1 MAKLFFLSMA
11 LGCFLVVWAVPS
23 QAADSSKGN
32 ATAVITK
39 VAKFKKETNYDAFAS
54 KFVKAVEEL
63 IKINH
68 WKEDETLL
76 EKHQV
81 YYDANDN
88 GRRDDDYA
96 TLLKEMNLDSLTLLC
111 LSYAGKF
118 DGETIKGADKLK
130 ELRLFGA
137 PLDDLSF
144 LTGKSLEVLQL
155 SLAKGVDLSPLAK
168 LPLKELVISGEGAAN
183 LDFVK
188 NFPQLSAFCV
198 HHAPVRDLSPLA
210 GLPLKELALEALPDL
225 TDIAPVAAL
234 PQLRLF
240 SLRGTNVSD
249 VGVLAKAAIVDLALC
264 DNPKIATLPFIPSV
278 KVLRLFKTKIKDASA
293 WDGKKIAIVYHDE
306 TFPSEKIVDARY
318 DDEEELSNVAAKL
331 SDTNPLDLRKRSGL
345 SLSEEE

>member
-1 MAKLFFLSMA
+1 MSKKI
-11 LGCFLVVWAVPS
+11 VAVNAGPG
-23 QAADSSKGN
+23 KGRN
-32 ATAVITK
+32 TDT
-39 VAKFKKETNYDAFAS
+39 
-54 KFVKAVEEL
+54 L
-63 IKINH
+63 I
-68 WKEDETLL
+68 E
-76 EKHQV
+76 
-81 YYDANDN
+81 
-88 GRRDDDYA
+88 
-96 TLLKEMNLDSLTLLC
+96 
-111 LSYAGKF
+111 
-118 DGETIKGADKLK
+118 ETIKGADKLK

-210 GLPLKELALEALPDL
+210 GLPLKELALEALPEL

-264 DNPKIATLPFIPSV
+264 DNPKIAALPFIPSV
-278 KVLRLFKTKIKDASA
+278 KVLRAFKTKINDVSA
-293 WDGKKIAIVYHDE
+293 WDGKKVALIYQDK
-306 TFPSEKIVDARY
+306 TFPSKKIVSVRY
-318 DDEEELSNVAAKL
+318 DDEDACGTKAAKL
-331 SDTNPLDLRKRSGL
+331 SGTNPIDLRTRSEL
-345 SLSEEE
+345 ANSDSE